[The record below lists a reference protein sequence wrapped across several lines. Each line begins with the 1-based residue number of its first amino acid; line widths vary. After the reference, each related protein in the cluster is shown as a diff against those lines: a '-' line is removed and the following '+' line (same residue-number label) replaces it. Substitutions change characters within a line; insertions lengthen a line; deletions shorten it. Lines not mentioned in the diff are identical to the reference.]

1 MSAGVALPGTWVRL
15 FFICLHGYANMS
27 LCICYLLK
35 PGKPD
40 RSEGD
45 PGRGLNRSP
54 LTRCYLSLSLLVA
67 GSCGGANATK
77 ARLLTI
83 QTQHPHRNSL
93 SITPSHQSQHQHL
106 NNLLALPSHCCQHDH
121 TPLPLPHIYLI
132 ILNVVPSIVMIC
144 LLPCRVVGPACILM
158 FSNRCTSRFIA
169 PTCVLRKPLFHL
181 YICTP
186 LHSASR

>member
-1 MSAGVALPGTWVRL
+1 MWMLRLNSQQSCLCCVGSSATACHQQAQAQVTPGQGASVQASSWVALASVWLPWLQQVTNAEGHVGVPVQTNEEESYPCTGKRNPGTQMKSSNPQ
-15 FFICLHGYANMS
+15 I
-27 LCICYLLK
+27 
-35 PGKPD
+35 
-40 RSEGD
+40 
-45 PGRGLNRSP
+45 LNP
-54 LTRCYLSLSLLVA
+54 
-67 GSCGGANATK
+67 
-77 ARLLTI
+77 
-83 QTQHPHRNSL
+83 
-93 SITPSHQSQHQHL
+93 QSSNPPQ
-106 NNLLALPSHCCQHDH
+106 
-121 TPLPLPHIYLI
+121 